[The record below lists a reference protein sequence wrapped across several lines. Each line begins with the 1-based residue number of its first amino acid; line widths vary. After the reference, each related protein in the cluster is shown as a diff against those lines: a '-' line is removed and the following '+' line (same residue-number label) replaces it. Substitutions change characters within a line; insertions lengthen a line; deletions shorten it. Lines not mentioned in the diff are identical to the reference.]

1 MTGNKE
7 IVYKQQIEKLKIGL
21 EKSGY
26 SDDPRL
32 VTQLKNN
39 HFYHKFRR
47 RMFTGSLPSTLAGLG
62 KRYNKISATY
72 PLLYMGFW
80 SVYPVLFA
88 VITRMSV
95 ERSSLREIILQ
106 YSRDIF
112 EFKPYTGTCVFHV
125 TIWPKVEMHSLP
137 YGHILIL
144 SSDEV
149 DSAYLESLENEWK
162 NIPDFEKFGVL
173 PPLVADIAARKIY
186 FPYSKSGWTK
196 YPPSLQ
202 ELTSYLFQK

>member
-1 MTGNKE
+1 MTVNKDK
-7 IVYKQQIEKLKIGL
+7 VHKQQIKKLRTGL
-21 EKSGY
+21 SKSGY

-47 RMFTGSLPSTLAGLG
+47 RMFTGSLPSTLSGLG

-80 SVYPVLFA
+80 SVFPVLFA
-88 VITRMSV
+88 VITRTSV
-95 ERSSLREIILQ
+95 ERSSLREIVLQ

-112 EFKPYTGTCVFHV
+112 EFKPYTGKCVFHV

-144 SSDEV
+144 SSDIV
-149 DSAYLESLENEWK
+149 DSAYLEALENEW
-162 NIPDFEKFGVL
+162 NDIPDFEKFGVL
-173 PPLVADIAARKIY
+173 SPLVVDITAQKI
-186 FPYSKSGWTK
+186 FSPCSKSGWTK

-202 ELTSYLFQK
+202 ELTFYLFNK